1 MVPFCAASM
10 FMTLPG
16 LSLYAAEAVDST
28 IDDALI
34 KKYIQIYY
42 NCSGKSAMM
51 L

>member
-10 FMTLPG
+10 FMTLRG

-28 IDDALI
+28 TDDALI
-34 KKYIQIYY
+34 KKIF
-42 NCSGKSAMM
+42 KSIIIVAESR